1 VSGIYYVDMLEVLKA
16 AGCAVSVG
24 AQNEGWESRARSSGG
39 WSAPPLGL
47 WWHHTASS
55 STPANDL
62 AYMCTGSDD
71 APIGNLYIDRDGV
84 CWPIAAGASNCA
96 GKGGPYTFSRGTVP
110 LDGGNTR
117 GWQIEVAN
125 NGVGERWPQ
134 EQVDAFFKASNALN
148 AHVGN
153 QPYDIV
159 THAAWTFYTR
169 KIDPATA
176 DAVEGPWRP
185 RSLNSSGTWS
195 LDDIVTECVI
205 RATPPDPEPEPPEED
220 PDMPLSFIAALDGQ
234 PTLLVAIDGA
244 GTSLMA
250 FLTAA
255 DEQAI
260 GAAFPKVP
268 TVRVSTAQYNELY
281 RIAGAGEAS

>member
-39 WSAPPLGL
+39 WPAAPLGF

-55 STPANDL
+55 TTPANDL
-62 AYMCTGSDD
+62 AYMCNNADD

-117 GWQIEVAN
+117 GWQCEVAN
-125 NGVGERWPQ
+125 SGVGERWPQ
-134 EQVDAFFKASNALN
+134 AQVDAFFKASNALN

-153 QPYDIV
+153 QPYDII
-159 THAAWTFYTR
+159 THHVWAPSR

-176 DAVEGPWRP
+176 AAVEGPWKP

-195 LDDIVTECVI
+195 LDDIVTECVR
-205 RATPPDPEPEPPEED
+205 RAEPQPEPPEEADMLRKVLVPKLAAD
-220 PDMPLSFIAALDGQ
+220 PGWWPWLALFDSGHVRPLSGGDASPVDGQ
-234 PTLLVAIDGA
+234 AEVTDLGQYRRLC
-244 GTSLMA
+244 
-250 FLTAA
+250 AA
-255 DEQAI
+255 ANIQLETEM
-260 GAAFPKVP
+260 P
-268 TVRVSTAQYNELY
+268 
-281 RIAGAGEAS
+281 